1 MRPTGVEIWA
11 ENERSVDVFISMG
24 TQWRVG
30 MAGATG
36 LDYGPLPFVMRTQ
49 GIKRSDWTTILDDI
63 RVMEMAALE
72 EMHRD

>member
-1 MRPTGVEIWA
+1 MDVAVEVWL
-11 ENERSVDVFISMG
+11 ENESTLDVFLNMQ

-49 GIKRSDWTTILDDI
+49 GIKRSDWATILDGI
-63 RVMEMAALE
+63 RVMEIAALE